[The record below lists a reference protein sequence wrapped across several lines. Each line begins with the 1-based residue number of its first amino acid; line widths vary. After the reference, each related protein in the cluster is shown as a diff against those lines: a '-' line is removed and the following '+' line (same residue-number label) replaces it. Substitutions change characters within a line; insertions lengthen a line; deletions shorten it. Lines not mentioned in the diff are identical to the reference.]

1 MSIPE
6 QGHWYT
12 QSGEAAHWQQKK
24 DGSGTTPTTLAHA
37 RKLNLVPSVTTVLRA
52 LAKPALTEWLCR
64 NAATAAL
71 TTPRIDGETLD
82 AFLERILRKDAADES
97 EKARDLGTQIHDAIE
112 KALTGAPATGREPI
126 DTYVNVT
133 LWVLKPLGRVVWTER
148 ILIGDGYAG
157 KADALFESE
166 EAITLTDF
174 KTTGKVPDKIYPEH
188 RLQLAAYAQAL
199 GNTGD
204 KRIRTAICYISTKEP
219 GLVKL
224 IYHDDW
230 QETYA
235 NGFMPLR
242 QTWCWLNNYYPGAIE
257 FIPPPK
263 EFPHLKPT
271 ETKLVDVPCP

>member
-1 MSIPE
+1 MSYIPE
-6 QGHWYT
+6 ASHWY
-12 QSGEAAHWQQKK
+12 SPDGKACHWQEKK

-37 RKLNLVPSVTTVLRA
+37 KRLGLYPSVTTILKA

-71 TTPRIDGETLD
+71 TTPRIDGEALD
-82 AFLERILRKDAADES
+82 AFLERILRKDATDES
-97 EKARDLGTQIHDAIE
+97 EKAKDLGTRIHAVIE
-112 KALTGAPATGREPI
+112 EWLNGFPVTDFALTPHVDAVMSVI
-126 DTYVNVT
+126 
-133 LWVLKPLGRVVWTER
+133 KPLGRVVWTER

-174 KTTGKVPDKIYPEH
+174 KTAGKVPDKVYPEH
-188 RLQLAAYAQAL
+188 KLQLSAYVQTL
-199 GNTGD
+199 GNTGN

-224 IYHDDW
+224 IYHDAW
-230 QETYA
+230 QETYEM
-235 NGFMPLR
+235 GFKPLFG
-242 QTWCWLNNYYPGAIE
+242 TWKWMNNYYPLPA
-257 FIPPPK
+257 

-271 ETKLVDVPCP
+271 ATRLVDVPDIIP

>member
-1 MSIPE
+1 MSYIPE
-6 QGHWYT
+6 ASHWY
-12 QSGEAAHWQQKK
+12 SSDGKPCHWQEKK

-37 RKLNLVPSVTTVLRA
+37 RKLSLLPSCTTIIKI

-71 TTPRIDGETLD
+71 TTPRIDGEALD
-82 AFLERILRKDAADES
+82 AFLERILRKDATDES
-97 EKARDLGTQIHDAIE
+97 EKAKDLGTQIHAAIE
-112 KALTGAPATGREPI
+112 ASLAGQGYSVELEKYLQSVWP
-126 DTYVNVT
+126 
-133 LWVLKPLGRVVWTER
+133 VLQPLGRVVWTER

-188 RLQLAAYAQAL
+188 KLQLAAYAKSL
-199 GNTGD
+199 GNTGN
-204 KRIRTAICYISTKEP
+204 KRIRTTICYISTKEP

-230 QETYA
+230 QETYRD
-235 NGFMPLR
+235 GFWPLYR
-242 QTWCWLNNYYPGAIE
+242 TWCWLNQYW
-257 FIPPPK
+257 PPPMESD

-271 ETKLVDVPCP
+271 KTKLVDVPCP